1 VDRGPDGTNGGF
13 SLPSLHYAQ
22 AETTSTVKTAMKWT
36 GVILMLACAL
46 AVMPQVGAEE
56 ITVAAAADLNYALKD
71 LAQQFTKSSGTQVKL
86 SFGSSGNLFSQIQN
100 GAPFD
105 LFFSADSQYPQKLAD
120 AGLVEGS
127 SIRTYAVGHLVLWVP
142 NSLGL
147 DPEKLKMDLLS
158 DPKVRRI
165 AIANP
170 QHAPYG
176 RAAMAALE
184 HFELK
189 DKVAS
194 KLVQGENISQA
205 AQFVQSG
212 NAQAGLIAL
221 SLALSPAMKDTGR
234 YWALPSDSYPEMQQV
249 AAIITASKHKTAAEA
264 FLKFV
269 TSPAGQAMLQQYGF
283 RTSQP

>member
-1 VDRGPDGTNGGF
+1 MRW
-13 SLPSLHYAQ
+13 
-22 AETTSTVKTAMKWT
+22 TAI
-36 GVILMLACAL
+36 ILILICAL
-46 AVMPQVGAEE
+46 ALAPQTSAEE

-71 LAQQFTKSSGTQVKL
+71 LAQRFTKSTGTQVKL

-105 LFFSADSQYPQKLAD
+105 LFFSADADYPKKLAD
-120 AGLVEGS
+120 AGLVDAS
-127 SIRTYAVGHLVLWVP
+127 SARTYAVGHLVVWVS

-147 DPEKLKMDLLS
+147 DPQKLKMDLLS
-158 DPKVRRI
+158 DAKVQRI

-184 HFELK
+184 HFGLK
-189 DKVAS
+189 DKLAS
-194 KLVQGENISQA
+194 KLVMGENISQA

-221 SLALSPAMKDTGR
+221 SLALSPAMKDEGR
-234 YWALPSDSYPEMQQV
+234 YWELPADSYPELRQV
-249 AAIITASKHKTAAEA
+249 AVAVKSSKHGAAA
-264 FLKFV
+264 KSFLNYV
-269 TSPAGQAMLQQYGF
+269 TSSEGRAILQQYGF
-283 RTSQP
+283 RTPQP